1 MTHAKLPFDKMRLYL
16 EASINFLD
24 GCLVSKQMPLRL
36 VSS

>member
-1 MTHAKLPFDKMRLYL
+1 MTHAKLPLDKMRLYL

-24 GCLVSKQMPLRL
+24 GCLVPKQMPLRS